1 MVGLLHDPNSCN
13 FQIKLPNEDG
23 KKIFQGNFVDGNE
36 E

>member
-1 MVGLLHDPNSCN
+1 MVVLAHDLNPCN

-23 KKIFQGNFVDGNE
+23 KKTFQGNFVDGNE